1 MGLFRIAFLLL
12 ALATGA
18 CIALVAV
25 APEAFHKRT
34 AEAAEARLST
44 ATQLAAT
51 LEAKSNQERLRFATE
66 FATSPLLTLAVSPV
80 TGADGTITQP
90 TKESIAQG
98 YREAARSFLSDTK
111 QSYDLVG
118 LFDTKG
124 GRIDSTSVVTTVAS
138 EDFAAPGR
146 VRDVGAGGRPLG
158 ALVVVSGRIFGVAA
172 VAVRSNTGSVGAV
185 LLVAEEYGD
194 ALVAERRMQLGFP
207 LAFHVDHDIVVHDLI
222 DPTLFSTAN
231 AAVMKLERGKWA
243 EAGKGEA
250 TARSIEGRSIF
261 AATAALAT
269 DEQDAAFRSDVGV
282 ALLFDAPAMN
292 RNLLAILVDG
302 GSFDEIPGTAIA
314 ALAGSL
320 MFFFLGLLLLDMEQ
334 RAPARRLAK
343 DLSGLMTTNQPVPL
357 DASKY
362 GNHLRSLVSS
372 INEFVESRKTFVAT
386 KRNKVDSASQEAVA
400 KAASVV
406 PAAPV
411 QIVEIELELLE
422 PSSFTASSTASSET
436 SPIDAAVVAE
446 AAPFSAAAPSEP
458 RSSGSSAVLPPPVAL
473 EDSPLRASVAS
484 TSEVEAVR
492 TKEGPAAIGVSASKP
507 SSPATVLEPI
517 AMPIVSSTMSQPLS
531 KEMLAAL
538 VGAADSSTSN
548 QREPAPDEAGNPTA
562 DDQLTREVLA
572 NELTVAADAALTPM
586 AKPLSLDA
594 KLQSTQA
601 GGFMSG
607 NFASVSGSFPG
618 VSGSYPSVMGSRAS
632 LDPEFRGLFDSY
644 QAARKACGEATDK
657 HTHAKFLERVLK
669 NREEIIAKTGCKD
682 VSFEAI
688 IKEGKA
694 SLKATPIR

>member
-12 ALATGA
+12 ALAAGA
-18 CIALVAV
+18 CIALVAI
-25 APEAFHKRT
+25 APSAFHDRT
-34 AEAAEARLST
+34 AEAAGSRLRT

-51 LEAKSNQERLRFATE
+51 LEEKSNQERLRFATE
-66 FATSPLLTLAVSPV
+66 FATSPMLTLALSPV
-80 TGADGTITQP
+80 TSEDGTVTLP
-90 TKESIAQG
+90 TRESIAQG
-98 YREAARSFLSDTK
+98 YREAARAFLSDTK
-111 QSYDLVG
+111 QGYDLVG

-124 GRIDSTSVVTTVAS
+124 ARIDSTSVVTTVAS

-146 VRDVGAGGRPLG
+146 VREVGSGGRPLG
-158 ALVVVSGRIFGVAA
+158 ALVAVSGRLFGVAA
-172 VAVRSNTGSVGAV
+172 VPVRSNSGVVGAV

-194 ALVAERRMQLGFP
+194 ALVAERRVQLGFP
-207 LAFHVDHDIVVHDLI
+207 LAFHVDRDIVVHDLT

-231 AAVMKLERGKWA
+231 GAVMKLERGKWA

-250 TARSIEGRSIF
+250 TMRSVDGRSIF

-269 DEQDAAFRSDVGV
+269 ADADAAFRSDVGM

-292 RNLLAILVDG
+292 RNLLAILVEG
-302 GSFDEIPGTAIA
+302 GSFDEIPAIAVA

-343 DLSGLMTTNQPVPL
+343 DVSGLMTTNQPAPL
-357 DASKY
+357 DVSKY

-372 INEFVESRKTFVAT
+372 INEFIESRKTFVAT
-386 KRNKVDSASQEAVA
+386 KRATADSSSPEAVA
-400 KAASVV
+400 PVTPSAPVAA
-406 PAAPV
+406 AATV
-411 QIVEIELELLE
+411 QIVELELELVE
-422 PSSFTASSTASSET
+422 ADPVTPPSSAAIAATPPAARVQVEAALPAPSIVRPSGS
-436 SPIDAAVVAE
+436 AAVM
-446 AAPFSAAAPSEP
+446 
-458 RSSGSSAVLPPPVAL
+458 PPPVDL
-473 EDSPLRASVAS
+473 EDFLPIAAATLTGERPAIRLDNEAAVAS
-484 TSEVEAVR
+484 AVPQ
-492 TKEGPAAIGVSASKP
+492 G
-507 SSPATVLEPI
+507 SPATVIETSAASVP
-517 AMPIVSSTMSQPLS
+517 ARTMSQPLS
-531 KEMLAAL
+531 DELLAAL
-538 VGAADSSTSN
+538 VGAADSSISSPN
-548 QREPAPDEAGNPTA
+548 EPAPEQAGTTGA
-562 DDQLTREVLA
+562 EGEVSREVLA
-572 NELTVAADAALTPM
+572 DELAAAADATLTPM
-586 AKPLSLDA
+586 AKPLTLDA

-601 GGFMSG
+601 VGFMSG

>member
-12 ALATGA
+12 ALAAGA
-18 CIALVAV
+18 CIALVAI
-25 APEAFHKRT
+25 APSAFHDRT
-34 AEAAEARLST
+34 ADAAGSRLRT

-51 LEAKSNQERLRFATE
+51 LEEKSNQERLRFATE
-66 FATSPLLTLAVSPV
+66 FATSPMLTLALSPV
-80 TGADGTITQP
+80 TAEDGTVTLP
-90 TKESIAQG
+90 TRESIAQG
-98 YREAARSFLSDTK
+98 YREAARAFLSDTK
-111 QSYDLVG
+111 QGYDLVG

-124 GRIDSTSVVTTVAS
+124 ARIDSTSVVTTVAS

-146 VRDVGAGGRPLG
+146 VREVGSGGRPLG
-158 ALVVVSGRIFGVAA
+158 ALVAVSGRIFGVAA
-172 VAVRSNTGSVGAV
+172 VPVRSNSGAIGAV

-194 ALVAERRMQLGFP
+194 ALVAERRVQLGFP
-207 LAFHVDHDIVVHDLI
+207 LAFHVDRDIVVHDLT

-231 AAVMKLERGKWA
+231 GAVMILERGKWPA
-243 EAGKGEA
+243 AGKGDA
-250 TARSIEGRSIF
+250 TTRIVEGRSIF
-261 AATAALAT
+261 ATTAALAT

-292 RNLLAILVDG
+292 RNLLAILVEA
-302 GSFDEIPGTAIA
+302 GSFDESPATAIA

-343 DLSGLMTTNQPVPL
+343 DVSGLMTTNQPAPL
-357 DASKY
+357 DVSKY

-372 INEFVESRKTFVAT
+372 INEFIESRKTFVAT
-386 KRNKVDSASQEAVA
+386 KRAKADSSSPEAVA
-400 KAASVV
+400 PVTPSAPVAA
-406 PAAPV
+406 AATV
-411 QIVEIELELLE
+411 QIVELELELVE
-422 PSSFTASSTASSET
+422 ADPVTPPSSAAIAATPPAARVQVEAALPAPSIVRPSGS
-436 SPIDAAVVAE
+436 AAVM
-446 AAPFSAAAPSEP
+446 
-458 RSSGSSAVLPPPVAL
+458 PPPVDL
-473 EDSPLRASVAS
+473 EDFLPIAAATPTGERPSIRLDNEAAVAS
-484 TSEVEAVR
+484 AVPQ
-492 TKEGPAAIGVSASKP
+492 G
-507 SSPATVLEPI
+507 SPATVIETSAASVP
-517 AMPIVSSTMSQPLS
+517 ARTMSQPLS
-531 KEMLAAL
+531 EELLAAL
-538 VGAADSSTSN
+538 VGAADSSKSDAV
-548 QREPAPDEAGNPTA
+548 EPAPEQAGNVEAGE
-562 DDQLTREVLA
+562 DVSREVLA
-572 NELTVAADAALTPM
+572 EELAAAADAALTPM
-586 AKPLSLDA
+586 AKPLTLDA

-601 GGFMSG
+601 VGFMSG

>member
-12 ALATGA
+12 ALVAGA

-34 AEAAEARLST
+34 AEASEARLRT

-51 LEAKSNQERLRFATE
+51 LEEKSNQERLRFATE
-66 FATSPLLTLAVSPV
+66 FATSPLLTMAVSPV
-80 TGADGTITQP
+80 TGADGTVTLP
-90 TKESIAQG
+90 TRESIAQG
-98 YREAARSFLSDTK
+98 YREAARTFLSDTK
-111 QSYDLVG
+111 QGYDLVG
-118 LFDTKG
+118 LFDMKG
-124 GRIDSTSVVTTVAS
+124 VRIDSTSVVTTVAS
-138 EDFAAPGR
+138 DDFAAPGR
-146 VRDVGAGGRPLG
+146 VVDVGVGGRPLG
-158 ALVVVSGRIFGVAA
+158 ALVAVSGGIFGVAA
-172 VAVRSNTGSVGAV
+172 VPVRSNTGSVGAV
-185 LLVAEEYGD
+185 LLVAEEYDD
-194 ALVAERRMQLGFP
+194 ALVAERRTALGFP
-207 LAFHVDHDIVVHDLI
+207 LAFHVDHDIVVHDLT
-222 DPTLFSTAN
+222 DPVLFSTAN
-231 AAVMKLERGKWA
+231 GAVMKLERGKWPA
-243 EAGKGEA
+243 AGKGEA

-269 DEQDAAFRSDVGV
+269 DEPDAAFRSDVGV

-302 GSFDEIPGTAIA
+302 GSFDELPGTAIA

-372 INEFVESRKTFVAT
+372 INEFIESRKTFVAT
-386 KRNKVDSASQEAVA
+386 KRAKADSSSPEAVA
-400 KAASVV
+400 PVTPSAPVAAV
-406 PAAPV
+406 APV
-411 QIVEIELELLE
+411 QIVELELEPVE
-422 PSSFTASSTASSET
+422 ADPVTPPSS
-436 SPIDAAVVAE
+436 AAIAVMPAAAPVQAE
-446 AAPFSAAAPSEP
+446 AAPPAPASARP
-458 RSSGSSAVLPPPVAL
+458 SGSAAVLPPPVDL
-473 EDSPLRASVAS
+473 EEFLPFAAATS
-484 TSEVEAVR
+484 TAERPAVR
-492 TKEGPAAIGVSASKP
+492 LDKAPAMEGGAPS
-507 SSPATVLEPI
+507 SSPATVIE
-517 AMPIVSSTMSQPLS
+517 VSRAPATVSQPLS
-531 KEMLAAL
+531 EELLAAL
-538 VGAADSSTSN
+538 VGAADSGSSYPH
-548 QREPAPDEAGNPTA
+548 EPAPEQAGNLA
-562 DDQLTREVLA
+562 AGEDVSREVLA
-572 NELTVAADAALTPM
+572 EELAAAADATLTPIAM
-586 AKPLSLDA
+586 PLSLDA
-594 KLQSTQA
+594 KLQTMQG
-601 GGFMSG
+601 GGFMTG

-644 QAARKACGEATDK
+644 QAARKACGESTDK

>member
-12 ALATGA
+12 ALVAGA

-34 AEAAEARLST
+34 AEASEARLRT

-51 LEAKSNQERLRFATE
+51 LEEKSNQERLRFATE
-66 FATSPLLTLAVSPV
+66 FATSPLLTMAVSPV
-80 TGADGTITQP
+80 TGADGTVTLP
-90 TKESIAQG
+90 TRESIAQG
-98 YREAARSFLSDTK
+98 YREAARTFLSDTK
-111 QSYDLVG
+111 QGYDLVG
-118 LFDTKG
+118 LFDMKG
-124 GRIDSTSVVTTVAS
+124 VRIDSTSVVTTVAS
-138 EDFAAPGR
+138 DDFAAPGR
-146 VRDVGAGGRPLG
+146 VVDVGVGGRPLG
-158 ALVVVSGRIFGVAA
+158 ALVAVSGGIFGVAA
-172 VAVRSNTGSVGAV
+172 VPVRSNTGSVGAV
-185 LLVAEEYGD
+185 LLVAEEYDD
-194 ALVAERRMQLGFP
+194 ALVAERRTALGFP
-207 LAFHVDHDIVVHDLI
+207 LAFHVDHDIVVHDLT
-222 DPTLFSTAN
+222 DPVLFSTAN
-231 AAVMKLERGKWA
+231 GAVMKLERGKWPA
-243 EAGKGEA
+243 AGKGEA

-269 DEQDAAFRSDVGV
+269 DEPDAAFRSDVGV

-302 GSFDEIPGTAIA
+302 GSFDELPGTAIA

-372 INEFVESRKTFVAT
+372 INEFIESRKTFVAT
-386 KRNKVDSASQEAVA
+386 KRAKADSSSPEAVA
-400 KAASVV
+400 PVTPSAPVAAV
-406 PAAPV
+406 APV
-411 QIVEIELELLE
+411 QIVELELEPVE
-422 PSSFTASSTASSET
+422 ADPVTPPSS
-436 SPIDAAVVAE
+436 AAIAVMPAAAPVQAE
-446 AAPFSAAAPSEP
+446 AAPPAPASARP
-458 RSSGSSAVLPPPVAL
+458 SGSAAVLPPPVDL
-473 EDSPLRASVAS
+473 EEFLPFAAATS
-484 TSEVEAVR
+484 TAERPAVR
-492 TKEGPAAIGVSASKP
+492 LDKAPAMEGGAPS
-507 SSPATVLEPI
+507 SSPATVIE
-517 AMPIVSSTMSQPLS
+517 VSRAPATVSQPLS
-531 KEMLAAL
+531 EELLAAL
-538 VGAADSSTSN
+538 VGAADSGSSYPH
-548 QREPAPDEAGNPTA
+548 EPAPEQAGNLA
-562 DDQLTREVLA
+562 AGEDVSREVLA
-572 NELTVAADAALTPM
+572 EELAAAADATLTPIAM
-586 AKPLSLDA
+586 PLSLDA
-594 KLQSTQA
+594 KLQTMQG
-601 GGFMSG
+601 GGFMTG

-644 QAARKACGEATDK
+644 QAARKACGESTDK

-669 NREEIIAKTGCKD
+669 NREEIIAKTGCTD

>member
-12 ALATGA
+12 ALAAGA

-44 ATQLAAT
+44 ATQLAAA
-51 LEAKSNQERLRFATE
+51 LEEKSNQERLRFATE
-66 FATSPLLTLAVSPV
+66 FATSPLLTMAVSPGS
-80 TGADGTITQP
+80 GADGTVTQP
-90 TKESIAQG
+90 TRESIAQG

-111 QSYDLVG
+111 QGYDLVA
-118 LFDTKG
+118 LYDAKG
-124 GRIDSTSVVTTVAS
+124 ERLESTSVVTTVAS

-146 VRDVGAGGRPLG
+146 VREVMSGGRPLG

-172 VAVRSNTGSVGAV
+172 VAVRSSTGVPGAV

-194 ALVAERRMQLGFP
+194 ALVAERRLQLGFP
-207 LAFHVDHDIVVHDLI
+207 LAFHVDDDIVVHDLT

-250 TARSIEGRSIF
+250 TARSIDGRSIF

-269 DEQDAAFRSDVGV
+269 DDSDAAFRSDVGV

-292 RNLLAILVDG
+292 RNLLAILVEG
-302 GSFDEIPGTAIA
+302 GSFDEIPGVAIA

-343 DLSGLMTTNQPVPL
+343 DVSGLITTNQPAPL

-372 INEFVESRKTFVAT
+372 INEFIESRKTFVAT
-386 KRNKVDSASQEAVA
+386 KRAKVDSGSQETVA
-400 KAASVV
+400 AAAPVTAAA
-406 PAAPV
+406 PAAPIAV
-411 QIVEIELELLE
+411 VELEME
-422 PSSFTASSTASSET
+422 PIQDETEPEGVKPSSSASLAASPMASAPVAASEPRPSGSASALPPPVDLEEFLPFAPLTSTAER
-436 SPIDAAVVAE
+436 PAVRLDKVPATE
-446 AAPFSAAAPSEP
+446 AAAPS
-458 RSSGSSAVLPPPVAL
+458 
-473 EDSPLRASVAS
+473 
-484 TSEVEAVR
+484 
-492 TKEGPAAIGVSASKP
+492 
-507 SSPATVLEPI
+507 SSPATVIE
-517 AMPIVSSTMSQPLS
+517 VSRAPATVNQPLS
-531 KEMLAAL
+531 EELLAAL
-538 VGAADSSTSN
+538 VGAADSSIAPPS
-548 QREPAPDEAGNPTA
+548 EPAPARAGGAEAA
-562 DDQLTREVLA
+562 AEVSREVLA
-572 NELTVAADAALTPM
+572 DELTAAAEAALNP
-586 AKPLSLDA
+586 APSPLSLEA
-594 KLQSTQA
+594 KLQTMQG

-607 NFASVSGSFPG
+607 NFATVSGSFPG
-618 VSGSYPSVMGSRAS
+618 VSGSYPSMTGSRAS

-644 QAARKACGEATDK
+644 QAARRACGEATDK

>member
-1 MGLFRIAFLLL
+1 MGLFRIAFLMF
-12 ALATGA
+12 ALAAGA
-18 CIALVAV
+18 CTALVAL
-25 APEAFHKRT
+25 APSAFHDRA
-34 AEAAEARLST
+34 AEAAEARLRT

-51 LEAKSNQERLRFATE
+51 LEEKSNQERLRFATE
-66 FATSPLLTLAVSPV
+66 FANSPMLTLAVSPV
-80 TGADGTITQP
+80 TAADATVTQP
-90 TKESIAQG
+90 TRESIAQG

-111 QSYDLVG
+111 QGYDLVG
-118 LFDTKG
+118 LYDVKG
-124 GRIDSTSVVTTVAS
+124 ARIDSTSVVTTVAS
-138 EDFAAPGR
+138 EDFVVPGR
-146 VRDVGAGGRPLG
+146 VREVASGGRPLG
-158 ALVVVSGRIFGVAA
+158 ALVAVSGRIFGVAA
-172 VAVRSNTGSVGAV
+172 VAVRSNTGVVSAV

-194 ALVAERRMQLGFP
+194 ALVSERRLQLGFP
-207 LAFHVDHDIVVHDLI
+207 LAFHVDDDIVVHDLT

-250 TARSIEGRSIF
+250 TTRSIDGRSIF

-269 DEQDAAFRSDVGV
+269 ADVDAAFRSDVGV

-292 RNLLAILVDG
+292 RNLLAILVEG
-302 GSFDEIPGTAIA
+302 GSFDEIPAIAVA

-320 MFFFLGLLLLDMEQ
+320 MFFFLGLLLLDVEQ

-343 DLSGLMTTNQPVPL
+343 DVSGLMTTNQPAPL
-357 DASKY
+357 NVSKY

-372 INEFVESRKTFVAT
+372 INEFIESRKTFVAT
-386 KRNKVDSASQEAVA
+386 KRTKVDSGSQETVA
-400 KAASVV
+400 
-406 PAAPV
+406 PAAPAAPTAPIMMV
-411 QIVEIELELLE
+411 ELELEPLQDE
-422 PSSFTASSTASSET
+422 TEPLSVTPSSRASLEAPPAAA
-436 SPIDAAVVAE
+436 PIAAE
-446 AAPFSAAAPSEP
+446 AAVSATSQPSGSAA
-458 RSSGSSAVLPPPVAL
+458 VMPPPVDL
-473 EDSPLRASVAS
+473 EEFLPRASVAAS
-484 TSEVEAVR
+484 APNPAVR
-492 TKEGPAAIGVSASKP
+492 LDKEPPVASTAQQG
-507 SSPATVLEPI
+507 SPATVI
-517 AMPIVSSTMSQPLS
+517 DTSAMSVPVRTMSQPLS
-531 KEMLAAL
+531 DELLAAL
-538 VGAADSSTSN
+538 VGAADSSISAPH
-548 QREPAPDEAGNPTA
+548 EPAPEQAGNA
-562 DDQLTREVLA
+562 GEEGEVSREVLA
-572 NELTVAADAALTPM
+572 DELTAAADATLTPM

-594 KLQSTQA
+594 KLQTMQG

-607 NFASVSGSFPG
+607 NFASVSGTFPG

>member
-386 KRNKVDSASQEAVA
+386 KRNKADSASQEAVA

-548 QREPAPDEAGNPTA
+548 QREPAPDEASNPTA

-572 NELTVAADAALTPM
+572 DALTVAADAALTPM

>member
-302 GSFDEIPGTAIA
+302 GSFDEIPGAAIA

-436 SPIDAAVVAE
+436 SPIDAAVLAE

-548 QREPAPDEAGNPTA
+548 QREPAPDEASNPTA

>member
-12 ALATGA
+12 ALVAGA

-34 AEAAEARLST
+34 AEASEARLRT

-51 LEAKSNQERLRFATE
+51 LEEKSNQERLRFATE
-66 FATSPLLTLAVSPV
+66 FATSPLLTMAVSPV
-80 TGADGTITQP
+80 TGADGTVTQP
-90 TKESIAQG
+90 TRETIAQG
-98 YREAARSFLSDTK
+98 YREAARAFLSDTK
-111 QSYDLVG
+111 QGYDLVA
-118 LFDTKG
+118 LYDAKG
-124 GRIDSTSVVTTVAS
+124 VRLESTSVVTTVAS

-146 VRDVGAGGRPLG
+146 VREVVSGGRPMG

-172 VAVRSNTGSVGAV
+172 VAVRSNTGAVGAV

-194 ALVAERRMQLGFP
+194 ALVAERRVQLGFP

-269 DEQDAAFRSDVGV
+269 DEPDAAFRSDVGV

-292 RNLLAILVDG
+292 RSLLAILVDG

-314 ALAGSL
+314 ALGGSL

-372 INEFVESRKTFVAT
+372 INEFIESRKTFVAT
-386 KRNKVDSASQEAVA
+386 KRAKADSSSPEAVA
-400 KAASVV
+400 PVTPSAPVAAV
-406 PAAPV
+406 APV
-411 QIVEIELELLE
+411 QIVELELEPVE
-422 PSSFTASSTASSET
+422 ADPVTPSSSASLQG
-436 SPIDAAVVAE
+436 SP
-446 AAPFSAAAPSEP
+446 SAAAISESAAAASDPRPS
-458 RSSGSSAVLPPPVAL
+458 GTAAALPPPVDL
-473 EDSPLRASVAS
+473 EEFLPLSPLTS
-484 TSEVEAVR
+484 TAERPAVR
-492 TKEGPAAIGVSASKP
+492 LDKAPAMEGGAPS
-507 SSPATVLEPI
+507 SSPATVIE
-517 AMPIVSSTMSQPLS
+517 VSRAPATVSQPLS
-531 KEMLAAL
+531 EELLAAL
-538 VGAADSSTSN
+538 VGAADSSTSYP
-548 QREPAPDEAGNPTA
+548 QQPAPELAGSPDSA
-562 DDQLTREVLA
+562 AEVSREVLA
-572 NELTVAADAALTPM
+572 EELAAAADATLTPM

-594 KLQSTQA
+594 KLQTMQG
-601 GGFMSG
+601 GGFMTG

-644 QAARKACGEATDK
+644 QAARKACGESTDK

>member
-12 ALATGA
+12 ALAAGA
-18 CIALVAV
+18 CIALVAI
-25 APEAFHKRT
+25 APTAFHERA
-34 AEAAEARLST
+34 AEAASARLRTS
-44 ATQLAAT
+44 TQLAAT
-51 LEAKSNQERLRFATE
+51 LEEKSNQERLRFATE

-111 QSYDLVG
+111 QGYDLVG
-118 LFDTKG
+118 IFDVKG
-124 GRIDSTSVVTTVAS
+124 VRIDSTSVVTTVAS
-138 EDFAAPGR
+138 EDFGLPGR
-146 VRDVGAGGRPLG
+146 VGEVGRGGRALG
-158 ALVVVSGRIFGVAA
+158 ALVSVSGRIFGVAA
-172 VAVRSNTGSVGAV
+172 VPVRGNTGVVGAV
-185 LLVAEEYGD
+185 LLVAEEYDD
-194 ALVAERRMQLGFP
+194 ALIAERRMALGFP
-207 LAFHVDHDIVVHDLI
+207 LAFHVDHDIVVHDLT
-222 DPTLFSTAN
+222 DPVLFSTAN
-231 AAVMKLERGKWA
+231 GAVMKLERGKWPA
-243 EAGKGEA
+243 AGKGEA
-250 TARSIEGRSIF
+250 TSRSVEGRSIF

-302 GSFDEIPGTAIA
+302 GSFDEIPGAAIA

-343 DLSGLMTTNQPVPL
+343 DVSGLMTTNQPTPL
-357 DASKY
+357 DVSKY

-386 KRNKVDSASQEAVA
+386 KPTKSDSASQEAVA
-400 KAASVV
+400 KAAFAV

-411 QIVEIELELLE
+411 KIVELELELLE
-422 PSSFTASSTASSET
+422 PLGFTPSSNASSE
-436 SPIDAAVVAE
+436 SPPIDAAVLAE
-446 AAPFSAAAPSEP
+446 ASPSSPAVPSEP
-458 RSSGSSAVLPPPVAL
+458 RSSGSTGVLPPPVNL
-473 EDSPLRASVAS
+473 EDTPLRASMAS
-484 TSEVEAVR
+484 SSEVEAVR
-492 TKEGPAAIGVSASKP
+492 SKEISTAIGVSASKP
-507 SSPATVLEPI
+507 PSPATVLEPI
-517 AMPIVSSTMSQPLS
+517 AVPMVSATMNQPLS
-531 KEMLAAL
+531 TEMLAAL

-548 QREPAPDEAGNPTA
+548 QQEPAPEGAVNPKTA
-562 DDQLTREVLA
+562 EPISREVLA
-572 NELTVAADAALTPM
+572 EELAAAADRMLTPL
-586 AKPLSLDA
+586 AQTLSLDA
-594 KLQSTQA
+594 KLHSLQA
-601 GGFMSG
+601 GGFMTG
-607 NFASVSGSFPG
+607 NHALVSGSFPG

-644 QAARKACGEATDK
+644 QTARKACGEATDK

-669 NREEIIAKTGCKD
+669 NREELLAKTGCRD
-682 VSFEAI
+682 VSFEVI

>member
-18 CIALVAV
+18 CVALVAI
-25 APEAFHKRT
+25 APSAFHDRT
-34 AEAAEARLST
+34 ADAAGSRLRT

-51 LEAKSNQERLRFATE
+51 LEEKSNQERLRFATE
-66 FATSPLLTLAVSPV
+66 FATSPMLTLSLTPV
-80 TGADGTITQP
+80 TAEDGTVTLP
-90 TKESIAQG
+90 TRESIAQG

-111 QSYDLVG
+111 QGYDLVG
-118 LFDTKG
+118 LFDAKG
-124 GRIDSTSVVTTVAS
+124 ARIESTSVVTSVAS

-146 VRDVGAGGRPLG
+146 VREVGSGGRPLG
-158 ALVVVSGRIFGVAA
+158 ALVAVSGRIFGVAA
-172 VAVRSNTGSVGAV
+172 VPVRSNSGAIGAV

-194 ALVAERRMQLGFP
+194 ALGAERRVQLGFP
-207 LAFHVDHDIVVHDLI
+207 LAFHVDRDIVVHDLT

-231 AAVMKLERGKWA
+231 GAVMKLERGKWPA
-243 EAGKGEA
+243 AGKGDA
-250 TARSIEGRSIF
+250 TTRIVEGRSIF
-261 AATAALAT
+261 ATTAALAT

-292 RNLLAILVDG
+292 RNLLAILVDA
-302 GSFDEIPGTAIA
+302 GSFDEIPATAIA

-343 DLSGLMTTNQPVPL
+343 DVSGLMTTNQPVPL
-357 DASKY
+357 DVSKY

-372 INEFVESRKTFVAT
+372 INEFIESRKTFVAT
-386 KRNKVDSASQEAVA
+386 KRAKADSSSPEAVA
-400 KAASVV
+400 PVTPSAPVAAV
-406 PAAPV
+406 APV
-411 QIVEIELELLE
+411 QIVELELEPVE
-422 PSSFTASSTASSET
+422 ADPVTPPSS
-436 SPIDAAVVAE
+436 AAIAVTPAAAPVQAE
-446 AAPFSAAAPSEP
+446 AAPPAPASARP
-458 RSSGSSAVLPPPVAL
+458 SGSAAVLPPPVDLEEFLPFAAATSTAERPAL
-473 EDSPLRASVAS
+473 RLDG
-484 TSEVEAVR
+484 EAALAF
-492 TKEGPAAIGVSASKP
+492 AAQQA
-507 SSPATVLEPI
+507 SPATVIDTSAASLP
-517 AMPIVSSTMSQPLS
+517 VRTMSQPLS
-531 KEMLAAL
+531 DEMLAAL
-538 VGAADSSTSN
+538 VGAADSGSSYPH
-548 QREPAPDEAGNPTA
+548 EPAPEQAGNLEAGE
-562 DDQLTREVLA
+562 DVSREVLA
-572 NELTVAADAALTPM
+572 EELAAAADATLTPM
-586 AKPLSLDA
+586 VKPLTLDA

-607 NFASVSGSFPG
+607 NFASVSGSYPG

-682 VSFEAI
+682 VSFEVI

>member
-44 ATQLAAT
+44 ATQLAAA

>member
-12 ALATGA
+12 ALAAGA
-18 CIALVAV
+18 CIALVAI
-25 APEAFHKRT
+25 APSAFHDRT
-34 AEAAEARLST
+34 AEAAGSRLRT

-51 LEAKSNQERLRFATE
+51 LEEKSNQERLRFATE
-66 FATSPLLTLAVSPV
+66 FATSPMLTLALSPV
-80 TGADGTITQP
+80 TSEDGTVTLP
-90 TKESIAQG
+90 TRESIAQG
-98 YREAARSFLSDTK
+98 YREAARAFLSDTK
-111 QSYDLVG
+111 QGYDLVG

-124 GRIDSTSVVTTVAS
+124 ARIDSTSVVTTVAS

-146 VRDVGAGGRPLG
+146 VREVGSGGRPLG
-158 ALVVVSGRIFGVAA
+158 ALVAVSGRIFGVAA
-172 VAVRSNTGSVGAV
+172 VPVRSNSGVVGAV

-194 ALVAERRMQLGFP
+194 ALVAERRVQLGFP
-207 LAFHVDHDIVVHDLI
+207 LAFHVDRDIVVHDLT

-231 AAVMKLERGKWA
+231 GAVMKLERGKWA

-250 TARSIEGRSIF
+250 TMRSVDGRSIF

-269 DEQDAAFRSDVGV
+269 ADADAAFRSDVGM

-292 RNLLAILVDG
+292 RNLLAILVEG
-302 GSFDEIPGTAIA
+302 GSFDEIPAIAVA

-343 DLSGLMTTNQPVPL
+343 DVSGLMTTNQPAPL
-357 DASKY
+357 DVSKY

-372 INEFVESRKTFVAT
+372 INEFIESRKTFVAT
-386 KRNKVDSASQEAVA
+386 KRAKADSSSPEAVA
-400 KAASVV
+400 PVTPSAPVAA
-406 PAAPV
+406 AATV
-411 QIVEIELELLE
+411 QIVELELELVE
-422 PSSFTASSTASSET
+422 ADPVTPPSSAAIAATPPAARVQVEAALPAPSIVRPSGS
-436 SPIDAAVVAE
+436 AAVM
-446 AAPFSAAAPSEP
+446 
-458 RSSGSSAVLPPPVAL
+458 PPPVDL
-473 EDSPLRASVAS
+473 EDFLPIAAATLTGERPAIRLDNEAAVAS
-484 TSEVEAVR
+484 AVPQ
-492 TKEGPAAIGVSASKP
+492 G
-507 SSPATVLEPI
+507 SPATVIETSAASVP
-517 AMPIVSSTMSQPLS
+517 ARTMSQPLS
-531 KEMLAAL
+531 DELLAAL
-538 VGAADSSTSN
+538 VGAADSSKSDAV
-548 QREPAPDEAGNPTA
+548 EPAPEQAGNVEAGE
-562 DDQLTREVLA
+562 DVSREVLA
-572 NELTVAADAALTPM
+572 EELAAAADAALTPM
-586 AKPLSLDA
+586 AKPLTLDA

-601 GGFMSG
+601 VGFMSG

>member
-12 ALATGA
+12 ALAAGA
-18 CIALVAV
+18 CIALVAI
-25 APEAFHKRT
+25 APSAFHDRT
-34 AEAAEARLST
+34 AEAAGSRLRT

-51 LEAKSNQERLRFATE
+51 LEEKSNQERLRFATE
-66 FATSPLLTLAVSPV
+66 FATSPMLTLALSPV
-80 TGADGTITQP
+80 TSEDGTVTLP
-90 TKESIAQG
+90 TRESIAQG
-98 YREAARSFLSDTK
+98 YREAARAFLSDTK
-111 QSYDLVG
+111 QGYDLVG

-124 GRIDSTSVVTTVAS
+124 ARIDSTSVVTTVAS

-146 VRDVGAGGRPLG
+146 VREVGSGGRPLG
-158 ALVVVSGRIFGVAA
+158 ALVAVSGRLFGVAA
-172 VAVRSNTGSVGAV
+172 VPVRSNSGVVGAV

-194 ALVAERRMQLGFP
+194 ALVAERRVQLGFP
-207 LAFHVDHDIVVHDLI
+207 LAFHVDRDIVVHDLT

-231 AAVMKLERGKWA
+231 GAVMKLERGKWA

-250 TARSIEGRSIF
+250 TMRSVDGRSIF

-269 DEQDAAFRSDVGV
+269 ADADAAFRSDVGM

-292 RNLLAILVDG
+292 RNLLAILVEG
-302 GSFDEIPGTAIA
+302 GSFDEIPAIAVA

-343 DLSGLMTTNQPVPL
+343 DVSGLMTTNQPAPL
-357 DASKY
+357 DVSKY

-372 INEFVESRKTFVAT
+372 INEFIESRKTFVAT
-386 KRNKVDSASQEAVA
+386 KRATADSSSPEAVA
-400 KAASVV
+400 PVTPSAPVAA
-406 PAAPV
+406 AATV
-411 QIVEIELELLE
+411 QIVELELELVE
-422 PSSFTASSTASSET
+422 ADPVTPPSSAAIAATPPAARVQVEAALPAPSIVRPSGS
-436 SPIDAAVVAE
+436 AAVM
-446 AAPFSAAAPSEP
+446 
-458 RSSGSSAVLPPPVAL
+458 PPPVDL
-473 EDSPLRASVAS
+473 EDFLPIAAATLTGERPAIRLDNEAAVAS
-484 TSEVEAVR
+484 AVPQ
-492 TKEGPAAIGVSASKP
+492 G
-507 SSPATVLEPI
+507 SPATVIETSAASVP
-517 AMPIVSSTMSQPLS
+517 ARTMSQPLS
-531 KEMLAAL
+531 DELLAAL
-538 VGAADSSTSN
+538 VGAADSSISSPN
-548 QREPAPDEAGNPTA
+548 EPAPEQAGTTGA
-562 DDQLTREVLA
+562 EGEVSREVLA
-572 NELTVAADAALTPM
+572 DELAAAADATLTPM
-586 AKPLSLDA
+586 VKPLTLDA

-601 GGFMSG
+601 VGFMSG

>member
-12 ALATGA
+12 ALAAGA
-18 CIALVAV
+18 CIALVAI
-25 APEAFHKRT
+25 APSAFHERT
-34 AEAAEARLST
+34 ADAAGSRLRT

-51 LEAKSNQERLRFATE
+51 LEEKSNQERLRFATE
-66 FATSPLLTLAVSPV
+66 FATSPMLTLSLTPV
-80 TGADGTITQP
+80 TGEDGTVTLP
-90 TKESIAQG
+90 TRESVAQG

-111 QSYDLVG
+111 QGYDLVG

-124 GRIDSTSVVTTVAS
+124 ARIDSTSVVTTVAS

-146 VRDVGAGGRPLG
+146 VREVGSGGRPLG
-158 ALVVVSGRIFGVAA
+158 ALVAVSGRIFGVAA
-172 VAVRSNTGSVGAV
+172 VPVRSNSGAIGAV

-194 ALVAERRMQLGFP
+194 ALVAERRVQLGFP
-207 LAFHVDHDIVVHDLI
+207 LAFHVDRDIVVHDLT

-231 AAVMKLERGKWA
+231 GAVMKLERGKWPA
-243 EAGKGEA
+243 AGKGDA
-250 TARSIEGRSIF
+250 TTRIVEGRSIF
-261 AATAALAT
+261 ATTAALAT

-292 RNLLAILVDG
+292 RNLLAILVDA
-302 GSFDEIPGTAIA
+302 GSFDEIPATAIA

-334 RAPARRLAK
+334 RAPARRLSK
-343 DLSGLMTTNQPVPL
+343 DVSGLMTINQPVPL
-357 DASKY
+357 DVSKY

-372 INEFVESRKTFVAT
+372 INEFIESRKTFVAT
-386 KRNKVDSASQEAVA
+386 KRAKADSSSPEAVA
-400 KAASVV
+400 PVTPSAPVAAV
-406 PAAPV
+406 APV
-411 QIVEIELELLE
+411 QIVELELELVE
-422 PSSFTASSTASSET
+422 ADPVTPPSS
-436 SPIDAAVVAE
+436 AAIAVTPAAPVQAE
-446 AAPFSAAAPSEP
+446 AAPPAPASARP
-458 RSSGSSAVLPPPVAL
+458 SGSAAVLPPPVDL
-473 EDSPLRASVAS
+473 EEFLPFAAATS
-484 TSEVEAVR
+484 TAERPAVR
-492 TKEGPAAIGVSASKP
+492 LDKAPAMEGVAPS
-507 SSPATVLEPI
+507 SSPATVIE
-517 AMPIVSSTMSQPLS
+517 VSRAPATVSQPLS
-531 KEMLAAL
+531 EELLAAL
-538 VGAADSSTSN
+538 VGAADSSKADAV
-548 QREPAPDEAGNPTA
+548 EPAPEQAGTTGA
-562 DDQLTREVLA
+562 EGEVSREVLA
-572 NELTVAADAALTPM
+572 DELAAAADATLTPM
-586 AKPLSLDA
+586 AKPLTLDA

-601 GGFMSG
+601 VGFMSG
-607 NFASVSGSFPG
+607 HFASVSGSFPG

>member
-411 QIVEIELELLE
+411 KIVELELELLE
-422 PSSFTASSTASSET
+422 PLSFTASSTASSET

-458 RSSGSSAVLPPPVAL
+458 RSSGSSAVLPPPVDL
-473 EDSPLRASVAS
+473 EDTPLRASMAS
-484 TSEVEAVR
+484 SSEVEAVR
-492 TKEGPAAIGVSASKP
+492 SKEISTAIGVSASKP
-507 SSPATVLEPI
+507 PSPATVLEPI
-517 AMPIVSSTMSQPLS
+517 AVPMVSATMNQPLS
-531 KEMLAAL
+531 TEMLAAL

-548 QREPAPDEAGNPTA
+548 QQEPAPEGAVNPKTA
-562 DDQLTREVLA
+562 EPISREVLA
-572 NELTVAADAALTPM
+572 EELAAAADRMLTPL
-586 AKPLSLDA
+586 AQTLSLDA
-594 KLQSTQA
+594 KLHSLQA
-601 GGFMSG
+601 GGFMTG
-607 NFASVSGSFPG
+607 NHALVSGSFPG

-644 QAARKACGEATDK
+644 QTARKACGEATDK

-669 NREEIIAKTGCKD
+669 NREELLAKTGCRD
-682 VSFEAI
+682 VSFEVI

>member
-12 ALATGA
+12 ALAAGA
-18 CIALVAV
+18 CIALVAI
-25 APEAFHKRT
+25 APSAFHDRT
-34 AEAAEARLST
+34 AEAAGSRLRT

-51 LEAKSNQERLRFATE
+51 LEEKSNQERLRFATE
-66 FATSPLLTLAVSPV
+66 FATSPMLTLALSPV
-80 TGADGTITQP
+80 TAEDGTVTLP
-90 TKESIAQG
+90 TRESIAQG
-98 YREAARSFLSDTK
+98 YREAARAFLSDTK
-111 QSYDLVG
+111 QGYDLVG

-124 GRIDSTSVVTTVAS
+124 ARIDSTSVVTTVAS
-138 EDFAAPGR
+138 EDFTAPGR
-146 VRDVGAGGRPLG
+146 VREVGSGGRPLG
-158 ALVVVSGRIFGVAA
+158 ALVAVSGRLFGVAA
-172 VAVRSNTGSVGAV
+172 VPVRSNSGVVGAV

-194 ALVAERRMQLGFP
+194 ALVAERRVQLGFP
-207 LAFHVDHDIVVHDLI
+207 LAFHVDRDIVVHDLT

-231 AAVMKLERGKWA
+231 GAVMKLERGKWA

-250 TARSIEGRSIF
+250 TMRSVDGRSIF

-269 DEQDAAFRSDVGV
+269 ADADAAFRSDVGM

-292 RNLLAILVDG
+292 RNLLAILVEG
-302 GSFDEIPGTAIA
+302 GSFDEIPAIAVA

-343 DLSGLMTTNQPVPL
+343 DVSGLMTTNQPAPL
-357 DASKY
+357 DVSKY

-372 INEFVESRKTFVAT
+372 INEFIESRKTFVAT
-386 KRNKVDSASQEAVA
+386 KRAKADSSSPEAVA
-400 KAASVV
+400 PVTPSAPVAA
-406 PAAPV
+406 AATV
-411 QIVEIELELLE
+411 QIVELELELVE
-422 PSSFTASSTASSET
+422 ADPVTPPSSAAIAATPPAARVQVEAALPAPSIVRPSGS
-436 SPIDAAVVAE
+436 AAVM
-446 AAPFSAAAPSEP
+446 
-458 RSSGSSAVLPPPVAL
+458 PPPVDL
-473 EDSPLRASVAS
+473 EDFLPIAAATLTGERPAIRLDNEAAVAS
-484 TSEVEAVR
+484 AVPQ
-492 TKEGPAAIGVSASKP
+492 G
-507 SSPATVLEPI
+507 SPATVIETSAASVP
-517 AMPIVSSTMSQPLS
+517 ARTMSQPLS
-531 KEMLAAL
+531 DELLAAL
-538 VGAADSSTSN
+538 VGAADSSISSPN
-548 QREPAPDEAGNPTA
+548 EPAPEQAGTTGA
-562 DDQLTREVLA
+562 EGEVSREVLA
-572 NELTVAADAALTPM
+572 DELAAAADATLTPM
-586 AKPLSLDA
+586 AKPLTLDA

-601 GGFMSG
+601 VGFMSG

>member
-436 SPIDAAVVAE
+436 SPIDAAVLAE

-548 QREPAPDEAGNPTA
+548 QREPAPDEASNPTA

>member
-12 ALATGA
+12 ALAAGA
-18 CIALVAV
+18 CVALVAV
-25 APEAFHKRT
+25 APDAFHQRT
-34 AEAAEARLST
+34 AEAAGARLRT

-51 LEAKSNQERLRFATE
+51 LEEKSNEQRLRFATE
-66 FATSPLLTLAVSPV
+66 FATSPLLTMAVSPV
-80 TGADGTITQP
+80 TGADGTVTLP
-90 TKESIAQG
+90 TRESIAQG

-124 GRIDSTSVVTTVAS
+124 VRIDSTSVVTTVAC

-146 VRDVGAGGRPLG
+146 VREVGAGGRPLG
-158 ALVVVSGRIFGVAA
+158 ALVAVSGRIFGVAA
-172 VAVRSNTGSVGAV
+172 VPVRSNAGSVGAV

-194 ALVAERRMQLGFP
+194 ALVAERRTALGFP
-207 LAFHVDHDIVVHDLI
+207 LAFHVDHDIVVHDLT
-222 DPTLFSTAN
+222 DPLLFSTAN
-231 AAVMKLERGKWA
+231 GAVMKLERGKWPA
-243 EAGKGEA
+243 AGKGEA
-250 TARSIEGRSIF
+250 TSRGVEGRSIF
-261 AATAALAT
+261 ATTAALAT
-269 DEQDAAFRSDVGV
+269 DEPDAAFRSDVGV

-302 GSFDEIPGTAIA
+302 GSFDEFPGIAVA
-314 ALAGSL
+314 ALAGAL

-343 DLSGLMTTNQPVPL
+343 DVSGLMTTNQPAPL
-357 DASKY
+357 DVSKY

-372 INEFVESRKTFVAT
+372 INEFIESRKTFMAT
-386 KRNKVDSASQEAVA
+386 KRTKVESGSQETVT
-400 KAASVV
+400 
-406 PAAPV
+406 PAAPAASTAP
-411 QIVEIELELLE
+411 IVMVELEME
-422 PSSFTASSTASSET
+422 PIQDETEPQGVRPSSRASLE
-436 SPIDAAVVAE
+436 SPPAAAPIAAE
-446 AAPFSAAAPSEP
+446 AAASATARP
-458 RSSGSSAVLPPPVAL
+458 SGSAAVLPPPVDL
-473 EDSPLRASVAS
+473 EEFLPRASVAAS
-484 TSEVEAVR
+484 APNPAVR
-492 TKEGPAAIGVSASKP
+492 LDKEPSVASTAQQG
-507 SSPATVLEPI
+507 SPATVIDTSAASPP
-517 AMPIVSSTMSQPLS
+517 ARTVNQPLS
-531 KEMLAAL
+531 DELLAAL
-538 VGAADSSTSN
+538 VGAADSVSSHPHEPGP
-548 QREPAPDEAGNPTA
+548 QRSGRPEVDAEVS
-562 DDQLTREVLA
+562 REVLA
-572 NELTVAADAALTPM
+572 EELSVAADAALTPM

-594 KLQSTQA
+594 KLQTMQA

-669 NREEIIAKTGCKD
+669 NCEEIIAKTGCKD
-682 VSFEAI
+682 VSFEVI

>member
-12 ALATGA
+12 ALAAGA
-18 CIALVAV
+18 CIGLVAI
-25 APEAFHKRT
+25 APAAFHDRT

-51 LEAKSNQERLRFATE
+51 LEEKSNQERLRFATE
-66 FATSPLLTLAVSPV
+66 FATSPMLTLAVSPV
-80 TGADGTITQP
+80 TAADATVTQP
-90 TKESIAQG
+90 TRESIAQG

-111 QSYDLVG
+111 QGYDLVG
-118 LFDTKG
+118 LYDLKG
-124 GRIDSTSVVTTVAS
+124 ARIDSTSVVTTVAS
-138 EDFAAPGR
+138 EDFVVPGR
-146 VRDVGAGGRPLG
+146 VREVVSGGRPLG
-158 ALVVVSGRIFGVAA
+158 ALVSVSGRIFGVAA
-172 VAVRSNTGSVGAV
+172 VAVRSNTGVVSAV

-194 ALVAERRMQLGFP
+194 ALVSERRLQLGFP
-207 LAFHVDHDIVVHDLI
+207 LAFHVDHDIVVHDLT

-231 AAVMKLERGKWA
+231 GAVMKLERGKWPA
-243 EAGKGEA
+243 AGKGEA
-250 TARSIEGRSIF
+250 TTRSVDGRSIF

-269 DEQDAAFRSDVGV
+269 DEADAAFRSDVGV

-302 GSFDEIPGTAIA
+302 GSFDEFPAVAGA

-320 MFFFLGLLLLDMEQ
+320 MFFFLGLLLLDVEQ

-343 DLSGLMTTNQPVPL
+343 DVSGLMTTNQPAPL

-372 INEFVESRKTFVAT
+372 INEFIESRKTFVAT
-386 KRNKVDSASQEAVA
+386 KRSKSDSAQQERVA
-400 KAASVV
+400 QVTPVV
-406 PAAPV
+406 PVAPV
-411 QIVEIELELLE
+411 QIVELELELVE
-422 PSSFTASSTASSET
+422 PDPVTPPSS
-436 SPIDAAVVAE
+436 AAIAATPPAATVQVE
-446 AAPFSAAAPSEP
+446 AALPAPSSARP
-458 RSSGSSAVLPPPVAL
+458 SGSAAVLPPPVDL
-473 EDSPLRASVAS
+473 EDFLPLASVAAS
-484 TSEVEAVR
+484 APNPAVR
-492 TKEGPAAIGVSASKP
+492 PDKEPPVASTAQQA
-507 SSPATVLEPI
+507 SPATVIDTSE
-517 AMPIVSSTMSQPLS
+517 VSLSTRTMSQPLS
-531 KEMLAAL
+531 DELLAAL
-538 VGAADSSTSN
+538 VGAADSSISSPH
-548 QREPAPDEAGNPTA
+548 EPAPEQKGNTA
-562 DDQLTREVLA
+562 AEGEVSREVLA
-572 NELTVAADAALTPM
+572 DELAAAADATLTPM
-586 AKPLSLDA
+586 AKPLTLDA

-601 GGFMSG
+601 VGFMSG